1 MSWWN
6 EALYDTC
13 SLVTLDAVLR
23 DHAEARPHFP
33 AILAVQASLAAGH
46 VRKETA
52 ARIAQFARLCCLP
65 PVKELNRILSVGR
78 LPLAF
83 ADVDRLIYAAAVYHR
98 HHVITGDGNLA
109 AALAKCHLRA
119 GTLARALKELASKG
133 VLSEPEHEEIVTGL
147 AARKRFSVGSV
158 MLTAAGVD
166 GGR

>member
-13 SLVTLDAVLR
+13 SLVTLDAVLQ

-65 PVKELNRILSVGR
+65 PVKELKRILLTGR
-78 LPLAF
+78 LPLGL
-83 ADVDRLIYAAAVYHR
+83 ADVDRLTYAAAVYHR
-98 HHVITGDGNLA
+98 HYVVTGDANLVI
-109 AALAKCHLRA
+109 ALTRANLRA
-119 GTLARALKELASKG
+119 GSLIGVLNELVVTGA
-133 VLSEPEHEEIVTGL
+133 LSEPEHEEIVAGL